1 MKYIKLFK
9 NDAEYQAFKG
19 GDYITPNLCLN
30 SETWETKCEPEKD
43 DLIFPLYIENFEL
56 IEEDFQSI
64 YINYGNYTKLVKVLS
79 EFVINN
85 GINYGSN
92 TILENLNN
100 YGIEIYVNYGG
111 FWEQINIL
119 RIAFDNLYAGI
130 KNGEMEISNDMIIL
144 TIDNEL
150 PGIEPF

>member
-1 MKYIKLFK
+1 MTLSIKHLR
-9 NDAEYQAFKG
+9 G

-56 IEEDFQSI
+56 IEEGFQSI

-85 GINYGSN
+85 GINYGNN
-92 TILENLNN
+92 TVLENLNN

-111 FWEQINIL
+111 FWEQINFL
-119 RIAFDNLYAGI
+119 RIASGNLYAGI

-144 TIDNEL
+144 TIDTY
-150 PGIEPF
+150 IEPF

>member
-56 IEEDFQSI
+56 IEEHLFQSI

-85 GINYGSN
+85 GINYESYN
-92 TILENLNN
+92 TVLENLNN
-100 YGIEIYVNYGG
+100 YGIEIYVNYEG
-111 FWEQINIL
+111 FWEQINSL
-119 RIAFDNLYAGI
+119 RIAFGNLYAAT
-130 KNGEMEISNDMIIL
+130 KNGEMEIGNDMIIL
-144 TIDNEL
+144 TIDIY
-150 PGIEPF
+150 IEEF